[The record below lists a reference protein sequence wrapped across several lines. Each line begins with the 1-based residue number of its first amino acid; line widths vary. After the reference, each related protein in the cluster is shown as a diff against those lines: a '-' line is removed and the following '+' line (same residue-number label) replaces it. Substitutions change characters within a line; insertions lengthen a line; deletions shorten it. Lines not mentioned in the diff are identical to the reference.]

1 MQFLWPPENETKV
14 WSELHFTNTLITNC
28 LQIHHSLQAD
38 KMSAYC
44 PVLKKE
50 EKRKQA
56 GKQKTFRPASLSISV
71 SAYTTLLQHRP
82 APPRSHREAT
92 EKPPRSHREPLHDG
106 RRTATELQLGLFSEF
121 CRNFFNHVRN
131 HLFHVPY
138 RIPAPLRAGAA
149 VIHIVRP

>member
-1 MQFLWPPENETKV
+1 MVENRPVKAEMQFLWPPENETKV
-14 WSELHFTNTLITNC
+14 WSELHFTNTLIINY

-38 KMSAYC
+38 KMSTYC

-56 GKQKTFRPASLSISV
+56 GKQKIFRPASLSISV

-82 APPRSHREAT
+82 A
-92 EKPPRSHREPLHDG
+92 PPRSHREPLHDG

-138 RIPAPLRAGAA
+138 RIPAPLRAGTA
-149 VIHIVRP
+149 VIHIVWP